1 LIMPPQSTNGSG
13 TDIQRRADDGE
24 PRDPELARVEADI
37 QRSREQVADSMLA
50 LRREIA
56 RRTDWRGWVRKRP
69 VAFLG
74 GAVALGFLFGFRR
87 AANSSLN
94 RR

>member
-1 LIMPPQSTNGSG
+1 MPHPPTNGSE
-13 TDIQRRADDGE
+13 RRPSDGE

-37 QRSREQVADSMLA
+37 QRSRAQVADSMLA

-56 RRTDWRGWVRKRP
+56 RRTDWRGWVRNHP
-69 VAFLG
+69 LSFLG
-74 GAVALGFLFGFRR
+74 GAVVLGFLFGFRR
-87 AANSSLN
+87 AVNSSS

>member
-1 LIMPPQSTNGSG
+1 MPPQSTNGHG
-13 TDIQRRADDGE
+13 TGTRSEERAADDE

-56 RRTDWRGWVRKRP
+56 RRTDWRGWVSKRP
-69 VAFLG
+69 LAFLG
-74 GAVALGFLFGFRR
+74 GAVALGFVLGFRR
-87 AANSSLN
+87 AANSLN

>member
-1 LIMPPQSTNGSG
+1 MPQQSTNG
-13 TDIQRRADDGE
+13 TDRRSDDAE

-37 QRSREQVADSMLA
+37 QRSREQVAGSMLA

-56 RRTDWRGWVRKRP
+56 RRMDWRGWVSKRP
-69 VAFLG
+69 LAILG
-74 GAVALGFLFGFRR
+74 GAVAVGFLLGFRR
-87 AANSSLN
+87 VANNSLN

>member
-1 LIMPPQSTNGSG
+1 MSPQSTNGSG
-13 TDIQRRADDGE
+13 TSIQQRADDGE

-69 VAFLG
+69 LAFLG

>member
-1 LIMPPQSTNGSG
+1 MPPQSPNGHG
-13 TDIQRRADDGE
+13 TRSEQRAADDE

-56 RRTDWRGWVRKRP
+56 RRTDWRGWVSKRP
-69 VAFLG
+69 LAFLG
-74 GAVALGFLFGFRR
+74 GAVALGFLVGFRR
-87 AANSSLN
+87 AANSLN

>member
-1 LIMPPQSTNGSG
+1 MPPQSTNGTGPGSE
-13 TDIQRRADDGE
+13 RHPDDGE

-37 QRSREQVADSMLA
+37 QRSREQVAGSMLA

-56 RRTDWRGWVRKRP
+56 RRTDWRGWVSKRP
-69 VAFLG
+69 LAFLG
-74 GAVALGFLFGFRR
+74 GAAALGFLLGFRR
-87 AANSSLN
+87 VANNSLN

>member
-1 LIMPPQSTNGSG
+1 VIMPQSTNGHG
-13 TDIQRRADDGE
+13 TGTRSERRADDDE

-56 RRTDWRGWVRKRP
+56 RRTDWRGWVSKRP
-69 VAFLG
+69 LAFLG
-74 GAVALGFLFGFRR
+74 GAVALGFLVGFRG
-87 AANSSLN
+87 AANSLN

>member
-1 LIMPPQSTNGSG
+1 MIMPPQSTNGHGIG
-13 TDIQRRADDGE
+13 TGEGRAADDE

-56 RRTDWRGWVRKRP
+56 RRTDWRGWVSKRP
-69 VAFLG
+69 LAFLG
-74 GAVALGFLFGFRR
+74 GAVALGFLLGFRR
-87 AANSSLN
+87 AANSLN